1 MASTFIGLEMGKRSL
16 ITEQTA
22 IKTSGHNISNAN
34 TEGYTR
40 QRVTRQ
46 TEIPLYDP
54 SLSRAERP
62 GQIGQGVEVSKIER
76 LRNHFIDDRIMDEKS
91 NQGFWK
97 TKNDYLYHIELIH
110 NEPGDK
116 NIRSLMDSFWDSW
129 EELANN
135 PTENAVREVVRE
147 RANTLTNSINH
158 TYNQLWE
165 MQKNVNHDIKV
176 KIDELN
182 NTVESIRE
190 LNVQIK
196 RSENLGDRPN
206 DLYDRRDLLV
216 EKLSKMAG
224 VTIGRSD
231 SDEFIVYLGNRHLIQ
246 GEHAEKIMAVE
257 DGTNKGYYTLKWN
270 DTQKLAQIKTGEIGA
285 LFELRDQNL
294 DYQIREIN
302 NLSVNLTD
310 LTNEI
315 HKDGF
320 DLNNNTNLNF
330 FHTLPITQQAN
341 GDFDKNN
348 DGINDSTA
356 LFKIAGTQHLNLDN
370 TIGINGVIT
379 LDSNTPGGKPITVT
393 YNKTDTVRDVIK
405 KINNSQ
411 SEVVAYLNNDKQ
423 LSFKATLSSNKQ
435 NPDFVIRHLEDSG
448 NLLVSY
454 SGILKQSGVA
464 GAYDWNAIGQAA
476 QLQSSPE
483 DTTITPMYNPAS
495 WMRISDAIKL
505 DTRSIATAKGTDYT
519 GNNDADR
526 SNGVGDGSNALEIAN
541 LRYKKTM
548 FGKNETL
555 NDYYTSVISKI
566 GTEEEQADV
575 QIKTSDK
582 LVENLKSLRD
592 SFSGVNLDEEMAN
605 LISFQQSYNASAR
618 FISIQD
624 RMLDTLIRMG
634 L

>member
-76 LRNHFIDDRIMDEKS
+76 LRNHFIDDRLMDEKA

-110 NEPGDK
+110 NEPDDK
-116 NIRSLMDSFWDSW
+116 NIRSLMDSFWNSW

-135 PTENAVREVVRE
+135 PTENSVREVVRE

-158 TYNQLWE
+158 TYHQLWE

-176 KIDELN
+176 KIDEFN
-182 NTVESIRE
+182 DMTESIRQ

-224 VTIGRSD
+224 ITVGRSD
-231 SDEFIVYLGNRHLIQ
+231 SDEFIVYLGNRHVVQ
-246 GEHAEKIMAVE
+246 GEHAEKIVAVE
-257 DGTNKGYYTLKWN
+257 DGTNKGYYTLQWN
-270 DTQKLAQIKTGEIGA
+270 DTQEQAQIKTGEIGA
-285 LFELRDQNL
+285 LFELRDYHL
-294 DYQIREIN
+294 DYQIRELN
-302 NLSVNLTD
+302 NLSINLAD

-315 HKDGF
+315 HRDGF
-320 DLNNNTNLNF
+320 DLNNNTNINF
-330 FHTLPITQQAN
+330 FHNLPITQQAN
-341 GDFDKNN
+341 GDFDRNN
-348 DGINDSTA
+348 DGINESTA
-356 LFKIAGTQHLNLDN
+356 LFKIAGTQHLNLDD
-370 TIGINGVIT
+370 TIGINGIIT
-379 LDSNTPGGKPITVT
+379 LDSNTPGGNPITVS
-393 YNKTDTVRDVIK
+393 YNQTDTVRDVIK

-411 SEVVAYLNNDKQ
+411 SEVVAYLNNDNQ
-423 LSFKATLSSNKQ
+423 LTFKATLSSNKQ

-448 NLLVSY
+448 NFLVGY
-454 SGILKQSGVA
+454 SGILKQAGVA
-464 GAYDWNAIGQAA
+464 GAYDWNTTGQTA

-483 DTTITPMYNPAS
+483 DRTITPMYNPAS

-555 NDYYTSVISKI
+555 NDYYTAVISKI

-605 LISFQQSYNASAR
+605 LIAFQQAYNASAR
-618 FISIQD
+618 FITIQD

>member
-116 NIRSLMDSFWDSW
+116 NIRSLMDSFWNSW

-147 RANTLTNSINH
+147 RGNTLTNSINH

-182 NTVESIRE
+182 DTVESIRE

-270 DTQKLAQIKTGEIGA
+270 DTQKLAKIKTGEIGA

-302 NLSVNLTD
+302 NLSVNLAD

-315 HKDGF
+315 HRDGF

-379 LDSNTPGGKPITVT
+379 LDSNTPGGKPITVP
-393 YNKTDTVRDVIK
+393 YNQTDTVRDVIK

-411 SEVVAYLNNDKQ
+411 SEVVAYLNNDNQ
-423 LSFKATLSSNKQ
+423 LSFKASLSSNKQ

-448 NLLVSY
+448 NLLVGY
-454 SGILKQSGVA
+454 SGILKQAGVA
-464 GAYDWNAIGQAA
+464 GAYDWNAIGQVA

-483 DTTITPMYNPAS
+483 DITITPMYNPAS
-495 WMRISDAIKL
+495 WTRISDAIKL